1 MYYPSPKSADNR
13 LPQNR
18 PLTSLAEPSTDISD
32 IPYQT
37 RSVDILKPLDLWSSG
52 PNRHNYAADF
62 WCLAKNC
69 GLLVYCWEAG
79 L

>member
-1 MYYPSPKSADNR
+1 MFFHFV
-13 LPQNR
+13 PQN
-18 PLTSLAEPSTDISD
+18 TTD

-37 RSVDILKPLDLWSSG
+37 RSVDILKPLGQRSSG

-62 WCLAKNC
+62 WCLAINC

>member
-18 PLTSLAEPSTDISD
+18 PLTSSEPSPDIQNTTD

-37 RSVDILKPLDLWSSG
+37 RSVNILKHATCNQIKKGTHREP
-52 PNRHNYAADF
+52 PYF
-62 WCLAKNC
+62 
-69 GLLVYCWEAG
+69 Y
-79 L
+79 